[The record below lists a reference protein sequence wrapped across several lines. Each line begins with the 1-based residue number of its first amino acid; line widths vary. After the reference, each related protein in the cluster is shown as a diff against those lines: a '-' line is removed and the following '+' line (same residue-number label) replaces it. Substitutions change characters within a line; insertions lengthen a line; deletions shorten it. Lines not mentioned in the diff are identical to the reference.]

1 MGNDEKRSQGCHCNL
16 YFWDSAR
23 MTKSLTTDNMGIK
36 TSFERK
42 KDSFTRC
49 VLVLTL
55 VLLRHPD
62 KRYLVSD
69 TEPEMSETE
78 TLS

>member
-1 MGNDEKRSQGCHCNL
+1 
-16 YFWDSAR
+16 